1 MTFTL
6 TFTLSLTLFLYSYC
20 YHPTV
25 TENCALTLK
34 ANTERLCPWLSDPDW
49 YWTYMDL
56 VMDIDIRI
64 YSGVLMHAY
73 LMRTVHAGGHFH
85 SAGLYVP
92 RAF

>member
-1 MTFTL
+1 
-6 TFTLSLTLFLYSYC
+6 
-20 YHPTV
+20 
-25 TENCALTLK
+25 
-34 ANTERLCPWLSDPDW
+34 
-49 YWTYMDL
+49 MDL

-92 RAF
+92 ELSELDYQKLAAS